1 MRNEN
6 ELLQIVKRKWRTV
19 IVEINNLD
27 KLTEEFFDRC
37 YEAELI
43 DLIIKGERY
52 RLELRGEGSMWI
64 EWREEESETSLPEC
78 QLYLTIRHI
87 PKDGEERMDSWKIEE
102 IEGIHLIKK
111 FD

>member
-6 ELLQIVKRKWRTV
+6 ELLQIIKRKWGDV

-27 KLTEEFFDRC
+27 KLAEEFFDRC

-52 RLELRGEGSMWI
+52 RLELFSEGSMWI
-64 EWREEESETSLPEC
+64 EWKEKESVTFLPEC

-87 PKDGEERMDSWKIEE
+87 PKDRKDRMDSWKIEE